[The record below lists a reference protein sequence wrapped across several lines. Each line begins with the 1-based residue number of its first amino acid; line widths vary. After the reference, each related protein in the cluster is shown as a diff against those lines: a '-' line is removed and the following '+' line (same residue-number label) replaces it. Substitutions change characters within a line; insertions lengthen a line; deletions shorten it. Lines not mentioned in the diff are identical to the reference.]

1 MRVVTYAR
9 VSTDEQAQD
18 GHGLDAQE
26 AHLAAEIERRGWERV
41 GTCVD
46 RGLSGASMEGRND
59 LARAIRMVESGEADV
74 LMATKID
81 RVSRSV
87 ADFAEMINRAKRKDW
102 VLVVLDLGVDL
113 STATGRLIAHVLIS
127 VAEFEREMIS
137 DRTKAGLAAA
147 KSKGVK
153 LGASVLPGVSDVLC
167 ERISAMRADGMT
179 LIGIADQLNEEKVPT
194 ARGGKRWW
202 PSTVNAVL
210 SRVAAA

>member
-1 MRVVTYAR
+1 
-9 VSTDEQAQD
+9 
-18 GHGLDAQE
+18 
-26 AHLAAEIERRGWERV
+26 
-41 GTCVD
+41 
-46 RGLSGASMEGRND
+46 MEGRND